1 MGFYPTFEGANRI
14 IFIVKTADEIR
25 DMIINLVNAQGF
37 NQVQSCIFLVECSV
51 PECCIKEAKYIPLS
65 IFVAL
70 DIISKLR

>member
-14 IFIVKTADEIR
+14 IFIVKTADETR
-25 DMIINLVNAQGF
+25 DTIVNLVNAQGF
-37 NQVQSCIFLVECSV
+37 NQVQSCIFLVGCFV
-51 PECCIKEAKYIPLS
+51 PECCIKEVKYIPLS